1 MLTPSP
7 FVQSKVSLRPAR
19 APRFALE
26 RTLHW
31 MGGVTNE
38 SYSRITGTIKEL
50 LRENQ
55 NEPITLMVTSPGG
68 PTGVAMS
75 FYDLMKNVY
84 RPKLQTV
91 GSGDVD
97 SAGIIL
103 FLTGAKRYLT
113 PHTTMLLHLA
123 GRTFESCR
131 RFSTAD
137 MASILKEDTLKD
149 QHYASVVA
157 ECSGGRLTQE
167 RVLELMAAN
176 TVLTAEEAV
185 RYGLAQQII

>member
-1 MLTPSP
+1 
-7 FVQSKVSLRPAR
+7 
-19 APRFALE
+19 
-26 RTLHW
+26 

-38 SYSRITGTIKEL
+38 SYARITASIKEL
-50 LRENQ
+50 VRADAAAAINL
-55 NEPITLMVTSPGG
+55 IVTSPGG

-75 FYDLMKNVY
+75 FYDLMTRVY
-84 RPKLQTV
+84 RPKLETI

-103 FLTGAKRYLT
+103 FLTGSKRYIT

-123 GRTFESCR
+123 GRTFDSAR

-137 MASILKEDTLKD
+137 MESILTEDKLKD

-157 ECSGGRLTQE
+157 ERSNGRLTTE
-167 RVLELMAAN
+167 EVIRLMTAN
-176 TVLTAEEAV
+176 TVLTADEAV
-185 RYGLAQQII
+185 AHGLADAVLN